1 MIGLVTSGDVRKL
14 KLPSRK
20 RDDVTKVVVVVP
32 FSLGILAVGA
42 RWGMA
47 PVMFEEPDEVVLERW
62 IRWSANEGDIGVKE

>member
-42 RWGMA
+42 R
-47 PVMFEEPDEVVLERW
+47 
-62 IRWSANEGDIGVKE
+62 